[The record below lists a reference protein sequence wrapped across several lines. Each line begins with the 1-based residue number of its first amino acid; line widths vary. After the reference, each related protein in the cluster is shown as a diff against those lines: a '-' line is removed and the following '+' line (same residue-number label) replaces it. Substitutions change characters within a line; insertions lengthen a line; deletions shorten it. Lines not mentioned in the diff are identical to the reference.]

1 MIIVLLQCTLY
12 FLFFVIIGTLILIGY
27 YFSELSIFYDTNFVY
42 NLLNDNTSII
52 SGTLIG
58 LSALLAS
65 TTIMTSMEK
74 TLKIERRK
82 EKRDLYDRRI
92 LIFKNIDILNTD
104 IENNSLTKEKLD
116 TFINEVS
123 SSRFLFEDDIVKS
136 IISLTTAARNIV
148 GNKKDGSKEKR
159 KLLTKYQMKRYK
171 LNQKFEL
178 ILDIK

>member
-1 MIIVLLQCTLY
+1 
-12 FLFFVIIGTLILIGY
+12 
-27 YFSELSIFYDTNFVY
+27 
-42 NLLNDNTSII
+42 
-52 SGTLIG
+52 
-58 LSALLAS
+58 
-65 TTIMTSMEK
+65 MEK